1 MTGKQFNVEFES
13 LESKPGT
20 LDVAIR
26 VNVEEGTFEFILEEN
41 GLPTTA
47 PYIHLAGALQLVLN
61 QATHQYYNGCSE

>member
-1 MTGKQFNVEFES
+1 MAGKQLNVEFES

-26 VNVEEGTFEFILEEN
+26 VNVEEGSFEFVIEEN
-41 GLPTTA
+41 GLPTTV

-61 QATHQYYNGCSE
+61 QAAYRYYKGYDE